1 MQPVS
6 GLKGSDGRDSLDR
19 AFRLFCLE
27 RFEDYLVFERNLAKN
42 SILAYRRDLEC
53 FIREMAARH
62 VSGPE
67 SVDRSLV
74 ADYLNA
80 LAGLPLAA
88 SSLARCLSVLR
99 LYFRFL
105 AGEKEISHDPTD
117 TIELPRQSRR
127 LPGVLTIEEILAML
141 GAVDTS
147 SRGGLRD
154 KALIELMYGTG
165 MRVSEVVGSGLEDL
179 RLKEEVILVFGKGSK
194 ERVVPLGA
202 YAIRALGDYL
212 KIERPL
218 LDRHGRGAGRLFLNL
233 RDGDPLTRM
242 GIWKI
247 LRKYALSA
255 GIEAKVHPHMLRHSF
270 ATHLVENGAD
280 LRAVQE
286 MLGHADISTTKIY
299 SHLSGETLRQVH
311 REYHPRA

>member
-1 MQPVS
+1 MNAT
-6 GLKGSDGRDSLDR
+6 GSRESLNR
-19 AFRLFCLE
+19 TFRLFCLE

-42 SILAYRRDLEC
+42 SILAYRRDIEC

-62 VSGPE
+62 VPGPE
-67 SVDRSLV
+67 GVDRALV
-74 ADYLNA
+74 ADYLNT
-80 LAGLPLAA
+80 LAELPLAA
-88 SSLARCLSVLR
+88 SSLARRLSVLR

-105 AGEKEISHDPTD
+105 TGEKEISHDPTD

-127 LPGVLTIEEILAML
+127 LPELLTLEEILAML
-141 GAVDTS
+141 EAVNSAD
-147 SRGGLRD
+147 RGGLRD

-165 MRVSEVVGSGLEDL
+165 MRVSEVVGATLEDL

-194 ERVVPLGA
+194 ERVVPLGGL
-202 YAIRALGDYL
+202 AIRALEEYL
-212 KIERPL
+212 KNERLL
-218 LDRHGRGAGRLFLNL
+218 LDSRGRGAGRIFLNL

-247 LRKYALSA
+247 LRKYALKA